1 MEFKSVKDILEFSIS
16 KEEAS
21 VQFYQDLSLKVG
33 DVALHTL
40 FDTLASTEKKHI
52 EQLQLELT
60 KMGYV
65 VKTKDEEE
73 PVYLWEEKLDIGD
86 QIRQMNYVDALVVA
100 IQKERAAFRL
110 YTQILGAT
118 KNKQFTAVLMELAEE
133 EMRHVLL
140 LEREYDAVTHR
151 KE

>member
-21 VQFYQDLSLKVG
+21 VRFYQDLSSKVG
-33 DVALHTL
+33 NVALHTL
-40 FDTLASTEKKHI
+40 FDTLASTETKHI
-52 EQLQLELT
+52 EMLQLELT
-60 KMGYV
+60 KMGHV

-73 PVYLWEEKLDIGD
+73 PVYLWEEKIDLGEQRI
-86 QIRQMNYVDALVVA
+86 QMSYADALIVA

-110 YTQILGAT
+110 YTQILGTT
-118 KNKQFTAVLMELAEE
+118 KDKEFVSVLMELAEE